1 MKLKM
6 NVIVAGLNL
15 WDTYPDL
22 NELDYYI
29 GVNNLVDKSLKEVTE
44 NILKMMNIHLINISI
59 NTWPRRMTSE

>member
-6 NVIVAGLNL
+6 NVIVAGLNR